1 VCAALATGSRS
12 IISIT
17 LGKQTR
23 RMHAR
28 LKKSIRAIAF
38 ILRCSGA
45 ATVGYELASALGL
58 HEALWAA
65 MSAVIVSQEHLH
77 ETRSSLLGRIFGTLL
92 GIGVTVGVSEVA
104 SRLAASTTLQMM
116 VSVGICALM
125 VREFPKLRVAMWT
138 CPIILLT
145 AHPSAP
151 IVLVALRRGSE
162 VLLGAIV
169 GWVFHWAAEVVVDAL
184 ENRALNLSQHHASQ
198 HMHCRPRWRHCNQH
212 HQAEQP

>member
-1 VCAALATGSRS
+1 LTP
-12 IISIT
+12 I
-17 LGKQTR
+17 
-23 RMHAR
+23 
-28 LKKSIRAIAF
+28 KKGIRAIAF

-45 ATVGYELASALGL
+45 ATVGYELASALGM

-104 SRLAASTTLQMM
+104 SRLAASTTVQMA
-116 VSVGICALM
+116 VAVGICALI

-145 AHPSAP
+145 AQPSVP
-151 IVLVALRRGSE
+151 IVLVALHRGSE
-162 VLLGAIV
+162 VFLGAVV
-169 GWVFHWAAEVVVDAL
+169 GWIFHWGAEVVVDAL
-184 ENRALNLSQHHASQ
+184 ENRAVSLSRRPASQ
-198 HMHCRPRWRHCNQH
+198 HMTDRSQGQHRDPH
-212 HQAEQP
+212 HQAE

>member
-1 VCAALATGSRS
+1 MG
-12 IISIT
+12 
-17 LGKQTR
+17 
-23 RMHAR
+23 
-28 LKKSIRAIAF
+28 KKSIRAIAF

-45 ATVGYELASALGL
+45 AAVGYELASSLGL

-65 MSAVIVSQEHLH
+65 MSAVIVSEEHLH

-104 SRLAASTTLQMM
+104 SRLAASTTVQM
-116 VSVGICALM
+116 VVAVGICALI

-145 AHPSAP
+145 AQPSVP

-169 GWVFHWAAEVVVDAL
+169 GWIFHWGAEVLVDAL
-184 ENRALNLSQHHASQ
+184 ENRALNLRQGHASR
-198 HMHCRPRWRHCNQH
+198 HMRGRSRGRHRNQH
-212 HQAEQP
+212 NQAEQP

>member
-1 VCAALATGSRS
+1 MTP
-12 IISIT
+12 I
-17 LGKQTR
+17 
-23 RMHAR
+23 
-28 LKKSIRAIAF
+28 KKGIRAIAF

-45 ATVGYELASALGL
+45 ATVGYELASALGM

-104 SRLAASTTLQMM
+104 SRLAASTTVQMA
-116 VSVGICALM
+116 VAVGICALI

-145 AHPSAP
+145 AQPSVP
-151 IVLVALRRGSE
+151 IVLVALHRGSE
-162 VLLGAIV
+162 VFLGAVV
-169 GWVFHWAAEVVVDAL
+169 GWIFHWGAEVVVDAL
-184 ENRALNLSQHHASQ
+184 ENRAVSLSRRRASQ
-198 HMHCRPRWRHCNQH
+198 HMTDRSQGQHRDPH
-212 HQAEQP
+212 HQAE

>member
-1 VCAALATGSRS
+1 MG
-12 IISIT
+12 
-17 LGKQTR
+17 
-23 RMHAR
+23 
-28 LKKSIRAIAF
+28 KKSIRAIAF

-58 HEALWAA
+58 HQALWAA

-77 ETRSSLLGRIFGTLL
+77 ETRSTLVGRIFGTLL
-92 GIGVTVGVSEVA
+92 GIGVTVGVSEAA
-104 SRLAASTTLQMM
+104 SRIAASTAVQMA
-116 VSVGICALM
+116 VAVGICALI

-145 AHPSAP
+145 AQTSAP

-162 VLLGAIV
+162 VLLGAMV
-169 GWVFHWAAEVVVDAL
+169 GWIFHWGAEVVVDAL
-184 ENRALNLSQHHASQ
+184 ANRALSLRQHHASR
-198 HMHCRPRWRHCNQH
+198 HMHGRSRGRHRNQH

>member
-1 VCAALATGSRS
+1 VRDARATGPRS
-12 IISIT
+12 VISIT

-23 RMHAR
+23 RKHAR
-28 LKKSIRAIAF
+28 LMGKKSIRAIAF

-65 MSAVIVSQEHLH
+65 MSAVIVSEEHLH

-92 GIGVTVGVSEVA
+92 GIGVTVGVSEAA
-104 SRLAASTTLQMM
+104 SRLAASTALQMA
-116 VSVGICALM
+116 VAVGICALI

-145 AHPSAP
+145 AQPSTP
-151 IVLVALRRGSE
+151 IVLIALRRGSE
-162 VLLGAIV
+162 VLLGAVV
-169 GWVFHWAAEVVVDAL
+169 GWIFHWGAEVVVDAL
-184 ENRALNLSQHHASQ
+184 ENRALSLRQRRASQ
-198 HMHCRPRWRHCNQH
+198 HMHGRSRRRHRN
-212 HQAEQP
+212 

>member
-1 VCAALATGSRS
+1 MG
-12 IISIT
+12 
-17 LGKQTR
+17 
-23 RMHAR
+23 
-28 LKKSIRAIAF
+28 KKSIRAIAF

-77 ETRSSLLGRIFGTLL
+77 ETRSTLVGRILGTLL
-92 GIGVTVGVSEVA
+92 GICVTVGVSEAA
-104 SRLAASTTLQMM
+104 SRIAAPTAVQMA
-116 VSVGICALM
+116 VAVGICALI
-125 VREFPKLRVAMWT
+125 VREFPTLRVAMWT
-138 CPIILLT
+138 CPLILLT
-145 AHPSAP
+145 AQPSTS

-169 GWVFHWAAEVVVDAL
+169 GWIFHWGAEVVVDAS
-184 ENRALNLSQHHASQ
+184 EDRVLNLRQHHASR
-198 HMHCRPRWRHCNQH
+198 HMHGRSRGRHRNQH

>member
-1 VCAALATGSRS
+1 
-12 IISIT
+12 
-17 LGKQTR
+17 
-23 RMHAR
+23 MHAM
-28 LKKSIRAIAF
+28 LMGTKSIRAIAF
-38 ILRCSGA
+38 VLRCSGA

-58 HEALWAA
+58 HEALWAT

-104 SRLAASTTLQMM
+104 SRLAASITLQMV

-125 VREFPKLRVAMWT
+125 VREFPTLRVAMWT

-145 AHPSAP
+145 AQPSAP

-162 VLLGAIV
+162 VLLGAMA
-169 GWVFHWAAEVVVDAL
+169 GWVFHWGAEVVVDAL
-184 ENRALNLSQHHASQ
+184 ENRVLNLRQHHASQ
-198 HMHCRPRWRHCNQH
+198 HMHGRSRGRHCNQH
-212 HQAEQP
+212 HKAE

>member
-1 VCAALATGSRS
+1 LTP
-12 IISIT
+12 I
-17 LGKQTR
+17 
-23 RMHAR
+23 
-28 LKKSIRAIAF
+28 KKGIRAIAF

-45 ATVGYELASALGL
+45 ATVGYELASALGM

-104 SRLAASTTLQMM
+104 SRLAASTTVQMA
-116 VSVGICALM
+116 VAVGICALI

-145 AHPSAP
+145 AQPSVP
-151 IVLVALRRGSE
+151 IVLVALHRGSE
-162 VLLGAIV
+162 VFLGAVV
-169 GWVFHWAAEVVVDAL
+169 GWIFHWGAEVVVDAL
-184 ENRALNLSQHHASQ
+184 ENRAVSLSRRRASQ
-198 HMHCRPRWRHCNQH
+198 HMTDRSQGQHRDPH
-212 HQAEQP
+212 HQAE

>member
-1 VCAALATGSRS
+1 M
-12 IISIT
+12 
-17 LGKQTR
+17 Q
-23 RMHAR
+23 AR
-28 LKKSIRAIAF
+28 LMGKKSIRAIAF

-45 ATVGYELASALGL
+45 ATVGYQLASALGL
-58 HEALWAA
+58 SEALWAA
-65 MSAVIVSQEHLH
+65 MSAVIVSEEHLH

-104 SRLAASTTLQMM
+104 SRLAASTTLQM
-116 VSVGICALM
+116 VGAVGICALI

-145 AHPSAP
+145 AQPSTP

-162 VLLGAIV
+162 VLLGAMV
-169 GWVFHWAAEVVVDAL
+169 GWIFHWGAEVVVGAL
-184 ENRALNLSQHHASQ
+184 ENRALSLRQHHALR
-198 HMHCRPRWRHCNQH
+198 HMHGRSRGRHRNQH

>member
-1 VCAALATGSRS
+1 M
-12 IISIT
+12 
-17 LGKQTR
+17 GK
-23 RMHAR
+23 
-28 LKKSIRAIAF
+28 KIIRAIAF

-65 MSAVIVSQEHLH
+65 MSAVIISEEHLH

-92 GIGVTVGVSEVA
+92 GISVTVGVNEVA
-104 SRLAASTTLQMM
+104 SRLAASTTLQM
-116 VSVGICALM
+116 VVAVGICALI

-145 AHPSAP
+145 AEPSAP

-162 VLLGAIV
+162 VLLGAVV
-169 GWVFHWAAEVVVDAL
+169 GWVFHWGAEVVVDAL
-184 ENRALNLSQHHASQ
+184 ENRALSLSQRHASQ
-198 HMHCRPRWRHCNQH
+198 HIHGRCPRRHRNQH
-212 HQAEQP
+212 HQAEQS